1 MPVWIKI
8 VNVFV
13 EPWAMSVVH
22 NRAEAAEIS
31 SANAR
36 QAAEGAQLKFEEYQ
50 WAPVHVYGDKCVVEG
65 QVKPRKK

>member
-1 MPVWIKI
+1 
-8 VNVFV
+8 
-13 EPWAMSVVH
+13 MSVVH

-36 QAAEGAQLKFEEYQ
+36 QAAEGAQIKFEEYQ

-65 QVKPRKK
+65 QLKPGKK

>member
-1 MPVWIKI
+1 MTVWIKI
-8 VNVFV
+8 ANVFV

-36 QAAEGAQLKFEEYQ
+36 RAAEGAQIKFDEYH
-50 WAPVHVYGDKCVVEG
+50 WALVHVYGDRYVVEG
-65 QVKPRKK
+65 QVEPGKK